1 MGNASEARLKQ
12 LRNFTFFCA
21 QPQQG
26 RDAGT
31 SLAHFLRVALVLRFL
46 ITVAFAPFVLAAG
59 VPADLVDDPHVREE
73 MGVNAYT
80 APSLGKIIED
90 LAFLRPSLLPN
101 TFDKSRLEA
110 NYSNRFQLA
119 LNFGSLIA
127 DGLIMAENEVPEGY
141 NNLGRALLKQARALG
156 VDEEMLRRSQSV
168 RDLAERRKWAALRKE
183 LVGAQ
188 HEVEAGLVRLRD
200 EEIAHFIALGGW
212 LRGLEAST
220 AAVQTDYSPQ
230 RAAKLLRPD
239 LLEYFISRLEESGL
253 AGKRGTPLLQRISQ
267 DLKSMEAL
275 LRGGLQQSDLPR
287 LRELVSGLND
297 AIVSTRTSR

>member
-1 MGNASEARLKQ
+1 MQNSKIFITPA
-12 LRNFTFFCA
+12 
-21 QPQQG
+21 QQG
-26 RDAGT
+26 RDAGAT
-31 SLAHFLRVALVLRFL
+31 LAHFFPVGFVLRIL
-46 ITVAFAPFVLAAG
+46 IVLAFVPCLPAAG
-59 VPADLVDDPHVREE
+59 VPADLIDDPHVREE

-168 RDLAERRKWAALRKE
+168 RDLAEKKKWGALRKE

-188 HEVEAGLVRLRD
+188 HEIEAGLVRLRD

-220 AAVQTDYSPQ
+220 AAVQADYSPQ

-239 LLEYFISRLEESGL
+239 LLEYFVSRLDESGL
-253 AGKRGTPLLQRISQ
+253 AGKRGTPLLQRIAQ

-275 LRGGLQQSDLPR
+275 LRGGLQQADLPR
-287 LRELVSGLND
+287 LRELVTGLND
-297 AIVSTRTSR
+297 AIVSTRGSR

>member
-1 MGNASEARLKQ
+1 VQ
-12 LRNFTFFCA
+12 NFKVFFA
-21 QPQQG
+21 PKQQG
-26 RDAGT
+26 RDAAAT
-31 SLAHFLRVALVLRFL
+31 LAHFLPVGFVLRIL
-46 ITVAFAPFVLAAG
+46 IVLAFVPCLPAAG
-59 VPADLVDDPHVREE
+59 VPADLIDDPHVREE

-90 LAFLRPSLLPN
+90 LAFLRPGLLPN
-101 TFDKSRLEA
+101 TFDKARLEA
-110 NYSNRFQLA
+110 NYTNRFQLA

-168 RDLAERRKWAALRKE
+168 RDLAERKKWAALRKE

-188 HEVEAGLVRLRD
+188 REVEAGLVRLRD

-220 AAVQTDYSPQ
+220 AAVQADYSPQ

-239 LLEYFISRLEESGL
+239 LLEYFVARLDESGL
-253 AGKRGTPLLQRISQ
+253 AGKRGTPLLQRIAQ

-275 LRGGLQQSDLPR
+275 IRGGLQQSDLPR
-287 LRELVSGLND
+287 LRELVTGLND
-297 AIVSTRTSR
+297 AIATAKGGR

>member
-1 MGNASEARLKQ
+1 M
-12 LRNFTFFCA
+12 
-21 QPQQG
+21 
-26 RDAGT
+26 
-31 SLAHFLRVALVLRFL
+31 
-46 ITVAFAPFVLAAG
+46 AFVPCVLAAG
-59 VPADLVDDPHVREE
+59 VPPDLVDDPHVREE
-73 MGVNAYT
+73 MGVNIYT

-90 LAFLRPSLLPN
+90 LSFLRPAVLPN
-101 TFDKSRLEA
+101 TFDKARLEA

-119 LNFGSLIA
+119 LNFGSHIA

-141 NNLGRALLKQARALG
+141 NDLGRALLKQARALG

-168 RDLAERRKWAALRKE
+168 RDLAEKKKWNALRKE

-212 LRGLEAST
+212 LRGLVAST
-220 AAVQTDYSPQ
+220 AAVQADYSPQ

-239 LLEYFISRLEESGL
+239 LLDYFVERLDESGL
-253 AGKRGTPLLQRISQ
+253 AGKRGTPLLQRIAQ

-275 LRGGLQQSDLPR
+275 LRSGLQQSDLPR
-287 LRELVSGLND
+287 LKELVTGLND
-297 AIVSTRTSR
+297 AIASNKQGR

>member
-1 MGNASEARLKQ
+1 V
-12 LRNFTFFCA
+12 
-21 QPQQG
+21 
-26 RDAGT
+26 GT
-31 SLAHFLRVALVLRFL
+31 TLAHFPFVGVALRFL
-46 ITVAFAPFVLAAG
+46 ITVAFVPCVLAAG
-59 VPADLVDDPHVREE
+59 IPADLIDDPHVREE

-101 TFDKSRLEA
+101 TFDKARLEA

-119 LNFGSLIA
+119 LNFGALIA

-168 RDLAERRKWAALRKE
+168 RDLAEHKKWGALRKE

-188 HEVEAGLVRLRD
+188 REVEAGLVRLRD

-220 AAVQTDYSPQ
+220 AAVQADYSPQ

-239 LLEYFISRLEESGL
+239 LLEYFTERLDESGL
-253 AGKRGTPLLQRISQ
+253 AGKRGTPLLQRIAQ
-267 DLKSMEAL
+267 DLKSMEVL

-287 LRELVSGLND
+287 LHELVTGLND
-297 AIVSTRTSR
+297 AIASNKGPR

>member
-1 MGNASEARLKQ
+1 MGDASEARSNKP
-12 LRNFTFFCA
+12 RKSGCISV
-21 QPQQG
+21 QPQAG

-31 SLAHFLRVALVLRFL
+31 GLAHFPRVALALRFL
-46 ITVAFAPFVLAAG
+46 ITAAFVPCMLAAG
-59 VPADLVDDPHVREE
+59 VPADLIDDPHVREE

-127 DGLIMAENEVPEGY
+127 DGLIMAENEVPDGY

-220 AAVQTDYSPQ
+220 AAVQSDYSPQ

-239 LLEYFISRLEESGL
+239 LLEYFISRLDESGL
-253 AGKRGTPLLQRISQ
+253 AGKRGTSLLQRISQ

-287 LRELVSGLND
+287 LRDLVTGLND
-297 AIVSTRTSR
+297 AIVSNKGPR

>member
-1 MGNASEARLKQ
+1 MKS
-12 LRNFTFFCA
+12 
-21 QPQQG
+21 
-26 RDAGT
+26 T
-31 SLAHFLRVALVLRFL
+31 SLDVQSRPQPIVGTTIAHFIPLSLFRKIFA
-46 ITVAFAPFVLAAG
+46 AFAVVPLALGAG

-80 APSLGKIIED
+80 APSLGKIIDD
-90 LAFLRPSLLPN
+90 LAFLRPSLPPN
-101 TFDKSRLEA
+101 AFDRARLEA

-119 LNFGSLIA
+119 MNFGALVA
-127 DGLIMAENEVPEGY
+127 DGLIMAENQVSEGFT
-141 NNLGRALLKQARALG
+141 NLGRALLKQARALG

-168 RDLAERRKWAALRKE
+168 RELAERRKWDALRKE

-220 AAVQTDYSPQ
+220 AAVQADYTPQ

-239 LLEYFISRLEESGL
+239 LLDYFITRLDESGL
-253 AGKRGTPLLQRISQ
+253 AGKRGTPLLQRIAQ

-275 LRGGLQQSDLPR
+275 LRDGLQQADLPR
-287 LRELVSGLND
+287 LKELATGLNETI
-297 AIVSTRTSR
+297 ASTKAPR